1 MIIPFKAHKTASKT
15 YISLDWCILTGG
27 SRLHGGHLPLHAGA
41 GGALGNWETGTFYW
55 EKCHVYWDKCH
66 LYYPLLGH
74 SFVYWLFKICFK
86 DIWFVPCSNLQ
97 LGWSNPQGSY
107 SFAMFWRLG
116 LLWNWWV
123 NSGWKLLNGMT
134 SWLVWMSCV
143 FPSSRDMLEAGC
155 LPTVLRSHPAVI
167 GTYWKYGMVRFPM
180 ITVAVRT
187 MGRFCKAGGTVGLR
201 LLVRWWRNLV
211 LSESY
216 GWNFAKVPYL
226 SMSLLYI
233 MNIAFEPRFEISILI
248 WLST

>member
-1 MIIPFKAHKTASKT
+1 
-15 YISLDWCILTGG
+15 
-27 SRLHGGHLPLHAGA
+27 
-41 GGALGNWETGTFYW
+41 
-55 EKCHVYWDKCH
+55 
-66 LYYPLLGH
+66 
-74 SFVYWLFKICFK
+74 
-86 DIWFVPCSNLQ
+86 
-97 LGWSNPQGSY
+97 
-107 SFAMFWRLG
+107 MFWRLG

-201 LLVRWWRNLV
+201 LLVRWWHNLV

-226 SMSLLYI
+226 SISIHVFTLYNEHCFWTKI
-233 MNIAFEPRFEISILI
+233 WDFNINLAVNIGNPRVVGQLNPMNIWHVCFGLVRSYFCSVDIILFPIMLMLYLRFLKSWGYPQIIQVMDDHE
-248 WLST
+248 